1 MKVLLVQDVYKLG
14 RAGDVKKVANGYGR
28 NYLIPQGMAILA
40 TPGAMKQAERI
51 RVDADKKRVIVNQ
64 EMGGIAEKLVG
75 VTLTFPARAS
85 ETGRLFGSI
94 NTRMIADAVSEK
106 AEIEISHK
114 QIDSQ
119 PLRMIG
125 EHTVR
130 IRLTVDLLPEITV
143 IVHREGETVAAAL
156 EEAEILA
163 EAEAAGTPVQLEYL
177 ETLDAEE
184 AAAEEAA
191 AEEDEAVD
199 VPEDEPEVEVED
211 EAVDV
216 SEDESEVDV
225 EDKAVDVSED
235 EPDVEVEPEVEVEE
249 EVESETAAESEP
261 EPEGDETE

>member
-28 NYLIPQGMAILA
+28 NYLIPQGLAILA

-51 RVDADKKRVIVNQ
+51 KTDADKKRVILNK

-85 ETGRLFGSI
+85 ETGRLYGSI

-106 AEIEISHK
+106 AEIEITHK

-130 IRLTVDLLPEITV
+130 IRLTVDMLPEIKV
-143 IVHREGETVAAAL
+143 IVHREGESIASAL
-156 EEAEILA
+156 EEAEMLA
-163 EAEAAGTPVQLEYL
+163 EAEAAGAPVQLEYI
-177 ETLDAEE
+177 EALDAEE

-191 AEEDEAVD
+191 AAGEETAEVS
-199 VPEDEPEVEVED
+199 EDEPEVQSENEVLAED
-211 EAVDV
+211 EVQ
-216 SEDESEVDV
+216 
-225 EDKAVDVSED
+225 
-235 EPDVEVEPEVEVEE
+235 VEE
-249 EVESETAAESEP
+249 EVETDTEPESETEP
-261 EPEGDETE
+261 EDDETE